1 MWDGLLMLLILSTVM
16 AIASFIAGSLPLAF
30 ALSQRQL
37 RLIAAV
43 GTGVLVGTSL
53 IVIIPEGIETLYSA
67 SGNGHSHVRRGLLG
81 RGGGVVDNAAQK
93 LDIHWTVQGVDGA
106 LKKFHS
112 PRSAADKG
120 FDDSTLH
127 YRPQSE
133 PEGDGKTGKE
143 TEHQVVPTDESH
155 NDEHDPLIREP
166 SKRNPHAWVGLSLI
180 LGFILMYLIDQIP
193 EHAHNHS
200 SQNHRPLHISL
211 DRLSEG
217 LHRAPSHD
225 SSTDT
230 IEPAYPSPSRS
241 RTSATTVGLV
251 IHAAADGIALGAS
264 STLASSRLGLVIFL
278 AIMVHKAPAAFG
290 LTSVLL
296 KQGLTKKRARAH
308 LVVFSLAAP
317 VGALA
322 TWAAVRVLGR
332 GRLGGEEGTR
342 FATGVLL
349 LFSGGTFLYVAM
361 HTMQESAHAPIS
373 PSDASQI
380 PNGYADTSLF
390 DSYGAQQAAKGPSKS
405 ETAAALAG
413 MLIPLLTQFGHA
425 H

>member
-1 MWDGLLMLLILSTVM
+1 M

-53 IVIIPEGIETLYSA
+53 VVIIPEGIETLYSA
-67 SGNGHSHVRRGLLG
+67 SGDGHSHVRRGLLE
-81 RGGGVVDNAAQK
+81 RGGGVVGKAAQE
-93 LDIHWTVQGVDGA
+93 LDIPWTMQGVHGA
-106 LKKFHS
+106 LKEFHF

-120 FDDSTLH
+120 SDDSTLH

-133 PEGDGKTGKE
+133 PEGDGTAGKE
-143 TEHQVVPTDESH
+143 TEHQVAPTDEFH
-155 NDEHDPLIREP
+155 DEDDDHHDEHDSLIREP

-193 EHAHNHS
+193 QHAHDHS
-200 SQNHRPLHISL
+200 SQNRRPLHISL

-225 SSTDT
+225 GSTDT
-230 IEPAYPSPSRS
+230 IEPAYSPPSQSRS
-241 RTSATTVGLV
+241 SATTIGLV

-264 STLASSRLGLVIFL
+264 STLASSHLGLVIFF

-322 TWAAVRVLGR
+322 TWAAVRMLGR

-361 HTMQESAHAPIS
+361 HTMQASAHAPIS

-380 PNGYADTSLF
+380 PNGYADAPLF

-405 ETAAALAG
+405 ETAAAVAG